1 MIVPRALRPG
11 AVIGLVAL
19 SSPQRDESRLERG
32 IRYLESLGYRVQL
45 GRHTYRRYRDY
56 LAGTDAERCADLEA
70 MFANPR
76 IEAIFCTRGGYGS
89 ARLLPL
95 LNFDVIRRNPK
106 IFVGFSDVTALQ
118 LALWKRLRFVTF
130 SGALP
135 SVDMA
140 DGFFPPAEQQ
150 FWDVLTRTSPGMELR
165 NVGCRII
172 SKGSEEQETAPTGT
186 LLPANLAMLCSLA
199 GTPWLPSFTKSIL
212 VLEDVGEE
220 PYRIDRMLLQLR
232 LSNVPQRV
240 AATVFGH
247 FTPSPGQQHVSRDVL
262 KEWAAESAG
271 PVMSGF
277 WYGHER
283 EKFTVPVGIRAAL
296 TLRRPHITLLQA
308 AVRD

>member
-11 AVIGLVAL
+11 AVIGLVAP

-45 GRHTYRRYRDY
+45 GQHAHRRYRDY
-56 LAGTDAERCADLEA
+56 LAGTDAERCADLEE
-70 MFANPR
+70 MFSDPG
-76 IEAIFCTRGGYGS
+76 IDAIFCTRGGYGS

-95 LNFDVIRRNPK
+95 LNLDVIRRNPK

-140 DGFFPPAEQQ
+140 DGFFPAAEQQ
-150 FWDVLTRTSPGMELR
+150 FWEVLTRTSPGMVLR
-165 NVGCRII
+165 NAGCRLI
-172 SKGSEEQETAPTGT
+172 SKGNVEKEVAASGT

-199 GTPWLPSFTKSIL
+199 GTTWLPSFNRSII

-220 PYRIDRMLLQLR
+220 PYRIDRLLLQLR
-232 LSNVPQRV
+232 LLNVPQRV

-247 FTPSPGQQHVSRDVL
+247 FTPSPGQQQVSRDVL
-262 KEWAAESAG
+262 KEWSEVSSG

-283 EKFTVPVGIRAAL
+283 EKFTVPVGIRATL
-296 TLRRPHITLLQA
+296 TTHRPHITFQQA
-308 AVRD
+308 AVC

>member
-11 AVIGLVAL
+11 AVIGLVAP

-32 IRYLESLGYRVQL
+32 IRYLESLGYRIQL
-45 GRHTYRRYRDY
+45 GRHTHRRYREY
-56 LAGTDAERCADLEA
+56 LAGTDSERCADLEA
-70 MFANPR
+70 MFSDPKVD
-76 IEAIFCTRGGYGS
+76 AIFCTRGGYGS

-95 LNFDVIRRNPK
+95 LNLDIIRRNPK

-140 DGFFPPAEQQ
+140 DEFNPAAEQQ
-150 FWDVLTRTSPGMELR
+150 FWDVLTRTSPGMVLR
-165 NVGCRII
+165 NRGFTTL
-172 SKGSEEQETAPTGT
+172 SKGDSDGGTPSTGT
-186 LLPANLAMLCSLA
+186 LLPANLAMVCSLA
-199 GTPWLPSFTKSIL
+199 GTPWLPSLKRSIL
-212 VLEDVGEE
+212 ILEDVGEE

-232 LSNVPQRV
+232 LSNIPREV

-262 KEWAAESAG
+262 KEWAAESSG
-271 PVMSGF
+271 PVVTGF
-277 WYGHER
+277 WYGHEQ

-296 TLRRPHITLLQA
+296 TIRRPHITLLQA
-308 AVRD
+308 AVR